1 MLIKGMFMNMKKI
14 IVIFLVANFIVGLG
28 LFVFAKVASQT
39 TGLAAEKTQTQSTQP
54 MHDNKNLSMQQ
65 QPIMVATCMRFG
77 PLNPTEAEAFNLL
90 VGDSKSLLENP
101 HRKSVQTI
109 NVYQLYW
116 NLGTNEAVARSLF
129 DRQKRGAMSD
139 DKFQLRR
146 GENGNWL
153 VNITEVAGSE
163 ELVKELTVD
172 LAEKANKVNAGG
184 TWSFRLSHQSSLF
197 TINEFNMINAQTKN
211 EINSKFGT
219 VGQPCVG

>member
-1 MLIKGMFMNMKKI
+1 
-14 IVIFLVANFIVGLG
+14 
-28 LFVFAKVASQT
+28 
-39 TGLAAEKTQTQSTQP
+39 
-54 MHDNKNLSMQQ
+54 
-65 QPIMVATCMRFG
+65 
-77 PLNPTEAEAFNLL
+77 
-90 VGDSKSLLENP
+90 
-101 HRKSVQTI
+101 
-109 NVYQLYW
+109 
-116 NLGTNEAVARSLF
+116 
-129 DRQKRGAMSD
+129 MSD